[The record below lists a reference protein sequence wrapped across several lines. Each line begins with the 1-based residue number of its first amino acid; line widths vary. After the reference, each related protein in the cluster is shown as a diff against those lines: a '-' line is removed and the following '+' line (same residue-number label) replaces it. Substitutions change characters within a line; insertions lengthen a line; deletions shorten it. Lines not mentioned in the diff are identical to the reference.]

1 MACALISQPCSRS
14 FTLFGDSRLVTEGHD
29 AGKQTAMLM
38 KNIRFE
44 CALLF
49 AIGMMAFPMR
59 AQQTAKKTIPTNPPT
74 GASEAV
80 VRQWNEI
87 GRKLVDMAEDFPESK
102 YDFQASTSTK
112 TFAERLIHAAASNYY
127 FTNLA
132 LGQKPPAETA
142 EPPRSQFKNKAALVA
157 YVRKSFADGASAI
170 KAKGDRGIL
179 DLVTDPFG
187 FDDPRHA
194 GETKIRLRDLAENLI
209 EHAGEVYGQ
218 LTVYYRVA
226 GMIPQEAR
234 PKKVAEEAKPT
245 LPGGKIRTYYL
256 AAVESD
262 WDYAPSGM
270 DMMTGSE
277 FHGQTKI
284 WTEHTK
290 DRIGKVY
297 RKALFREYT
306 DDTYTTEKKRPK
318 EWEHLGIL
326 GPLIR
331 AEVGDTIVVHF
342 QNHATR
348 PYSIHPH
355 GVSYER
361 DSEGT
366 PYPDTSMDGAGL
378 VAPGKSH
385 TFVWNVPERAGPAE
399 DDGSSV
405 VWLYH
410 SHNWEPRDVEAGLIG
425 PMVITRRGMARP
437 DGSPKDVDRE
447 FATLFM
453 IIDENTSHYLQHNID
468 ANIQDPKSVNK
479 LDMVLMDLEGNL
491 NLAGSGFAA
500 ANYKASI
507 NGYMFGNLPMPTMK
521 RGEHVRWYVMTMG
534 GEANFHTPH
543 WHGNV
548 VTVDRH
554 HTDIFS
560 ILPAQFVTADMIPDR
575 VGTWMFHCHIDE
587 HMEGGM
593 MGMYQVLP

>member
-1 MACALISQPCSRS
+1 M
-14 FTLFGDSRLVTEGHD
+14 G
-29 AGKQTAMLM
+29 M
-38 KNIRFE
+38 KNIRAQG
-44 CALLF
+44 ALLF
-49 AIGMMAFPMR
+49 AIGMLAFPAR
-59 AQQTAKKTIPTNPPT
+59 AQQTAKKTIPTNAAT

-80 VRQWNEI
+80 IRQWNEI
-87 GRKLVDMAEDFPESK
+87 GRKLVDMAEDFPEDK
-102 YDFQASTSTK
+102 YDFKASPSTK

-132 LGQKPPAETA
+132 VGQKPPAEDA
-142 EPPRSQFKNKAALVA
+142 EPPRSQFKNRAAVVA
-157 YVRKSFADGASAI
+157 YVRKSFADGAAAI

-179 DLVTDPFG
+179 DLVVDPFG
-187 FDDPRHA
+187 FDDPQHA
-194 GETKIRLRDLAENLI
+194 GDTKIRLCDLAGNLI
-209 EHAGEVYGQ
+209 EHSGEVYGQ

-226 GMIPQEAR
+226 GMIPPESR
-234 PKKVAEEAKPT
+234 PKKVAEEIKPT
-245 LPGGKIRTYYL
+245 LPGGRIRTYYL

-270 DMMTGSE
+270 DMMTGTA
-277 FHGQTKI
+277 FQGQTKI

-290 DRIGKVY
+290 DRIGRIY
-297 RKALFREYT
+297 RKALFREYA
-306 DDTYTTEKKRPK
+306 DDTYSTEKKRPK

-342 QNHATR
+342 RNNATQ

-366 PYPDTSMDGAGL
+366 PYPDTSMDAAGL
-378 VAPGKSH
+378 VPPGKSH
-385 TFVWNVPERAGPAE
+385 KFVWNVPERAGPGE
-399 DDGSSV
+399 EDGSSV

-410 SHNWEPRDVEAGLIG
+410 SHNWVPRDVEAGLIG

-453 IIDENTSHYLQHNID
+453 IIDENTSHYLQQNID

-479 LDMVLMDLEGNL
+479 LDMVPMDLEGNL

-500 ANYKASI
+500 ANYKSSI

-534 GEANFHTPH
+534 GQANFHTPH

-548 VTVDRH
+548 VTVDKH

-560 ILPAQFVTADMIPDR
+560 ILPAQFVTADMVPDR

-593 MGMYQVLP
+593 MAMYQVLP

>member
-1 MACALISQPCSRS
+1 MKKIRLCAAVMIAACALVVPLRAQ
-14 FTLFGDSRLVTEGHD
+14 DSVKKAAAPKPATSPSE
-29 AGKQTAMLM
+29 
-38 KNIRFE
+38 
-44 CALLF
+44 ALL
-49 AIGMMAFPMR
+49 
-59 AQQTAKKTIPTNPPT
+59 K
-74 GASEAV
+74 
-80 VRQWNEI
+80 QWNEI
-87 GRKLVDMAEDFPESK
+87 GRKLIDMAEDCPENK
-102 YDFQASTSTK
+102 YEFKVAPSTR
-112 TFAERLIHAAASNYY
+112 TFAERLIHAAAANYY

-132 LGQKPPAETA
+132 LGEKPPAEAA
-142 EPPRSQFKNKAALVA
+142 EPPSTQFKSKAALVA
-157 YVRKSFADGASAI
+157 YVRKSFADGAAAI
-170 KAKGDRGIL
+170 RAKGDKGIL
-179 DLVTDPFG
+179 DLVVDPFG
-187 FDDPRHA
+187 FDDPQHA
-194 GETKIRLRDLAENLI
+194 GQNQIRLFDLAVNII
-209 EHAGEVYGQ
+209 EHSGEVYGQ

-226 GMIPQEAR
+226 GLIPPESR
-234 PKKVAEEAKPT
+234 PKKAAEEIKPT

-256 AAVESD
+256 AVVEAN
-262 WDYAPSGM
+262 WDYAPMGM
-270 DMMTGSE
+270 DMMTGTQ

-290 DRIGKVY
+290 DRIGTVY
-297 RKALFREYT
+297 RKAMFREYT
-306 DDTYTTEKKRPK
+306 DETFTTEKKRPK

-331 AEVGDTIVVHF
+331 AEVGDTIVIHL
-342 QNHATR
+342 QNNATQ

-366 PYPDTSMDGAGL
+366 PYPDTSMDAAGL
-378 VAPGKSH
+378 VPPGKSH
-385 TFVWNVPERAGPAE
+385 TFVWNVPERAGPGE

-437 DGSPKDVDRE
+437 DASPKDVDRE

-453 IIDENTSHYLQHNID
+453 IIDENTSHYLQQNIA

-479 LDMVLMDLEGNL
+479 LDMAPADLEGNL
-491 NLAGSGFAA
+491 DLAGSGFAA

-507 NGYMFGNLPMPTMK
+507 NGYIFGNLPMPTMK
-521 RGEHVRWYVMTMG
+521 KGEHVRWYVMAMG
-534 GEANFHTPH
+534 GQVNYHTPH

-548 VTVDRH
+548 VTLDKH

-560 ILPAQFVTADMIPDR
+560 ILPAQFLTADMVPDR

-587 HMEGGM
+587 HMEMGM
-593 MGMYQVLP
+593 MAMYQVLP

>member
-1 MACALISQPCSRS
+1 MRGETP
-14 FTLFGDSRLVTEGHD
+14 
-29 AGKQTAMLM
+29 MLM
-38 KNIRFE
+38 KGIRLQG
-44 CALLF
+44 ALLL
-49 AIGMMAFPMR
+49 AISMLAVPAR
-59 AQQTAKKTIPTNPPT
+59 AQQTAKKAIPTNPAT

-80 VRQWNEI
+80 SRQWNEI
-87 GRKLVDMAEDFPESK
+87 ARKLVDMAEDFPENK
-102 YDFQASTSTK
+102 YDFKASPSAT
-112 TFAERLIHAAASNYY
+112 TFAERLIHAAAANYF

-132 LGQKPPAETA
+132 LGQRPPSENA
-142 EPPRSQFKNKAALVA
+142 EPPRAQFKNKAALVA
-157 YVRKSFADGASAI
+157 YVRKSFADGAAVI
-170 KAKGDRGIL
+170 KSKGDKGIL
-179 DLVTDPFG
+179 DLVVDPFG
-187 FDDPRHA
+187 FDDPQHA
-194 GETKIRLRDLAENLI
+194 GQTKIRLCDLAENLI
-209 EHAGEVYGQ
+209 EHSGEVYGQ

-226 GMIPQEAR
+226 GMIPPESR
-234 PKKVAEEAKPT
+234 PKKVAVEVQPT
-245 LPGGKIRTYYL
+245 MPGGQIRTYYL
-256 AAVESD
+256 AAVEAD

-342 QNHATR
+342 QNNATR

-366 PYPDTSMDGAGL
+366 PYPDTSMDAAGL
-378 VAPGKSH
+378 VLPGKSH
-385 TFVWNVPERAGPAE
+385 TFVWNVPERAGPGE

-453 IIDENTSHYLQHNID
+453 IIDENTSHYLDQNIA

-479 LDMVLMDLEGNL
+479 LDMVPMDLEGNL
-491 NLAGSGFAA
+491 NLASTGFAA
-500 ANYKASI
+500 ANYKSSI
-507 NGYMFGNLPMPTMK
+507 NGYMFGNLPMPSMK

-548 VTVDRH
+548 LTVDRH

-560 ILPAQFVTADMIPDR
+560 LLPAQFVTADMVPDR

-587 HMEGGM
+587 HMESGM
-593 MGMYQVLP
+593 MAMYQVLP